1 MADPSSRSGF
11 PRRSTLRHVLTSVSA
26 IRSAVRPTQMPSS
39 AEHPLPL
46 CEPVSVRPAHVLVRA
61 ARLLSSPEPTAFPP
75 ARRSV
80 SAEPTEARAEQPSVH
95 PVPTSFPREQ
105 SASRAEQSAARAIQ
119 ALVSPVQ
126 ALVSPIQA
134 LVRAAQID
142 ALARSNVLKP
152 DESGRTRMAESN
164 CEIEERVG
172 WQVAAMDSRG
182 KHLGVGS
189 YMSTRTSRRNGLF
202 CSSGLR
208 DSKRVARRRDQRR
221 R

>member
-39 AEHPLPL
+39 AEHPLAL

-61 ARLLSSPEPTAFPP
+61 AQLLSSPEPAAFPP

-134 LVRAAQID
+134 LVSPIQALVRPAQID

-172 WQVAAMDSRG
+172 WQVAG
-182 KHLGVGS
+182 
-189 YMSTRTSRRNGLF
+189 NGL
-202 CSSGLR
+202 
-208 DSKRVARRRDQRR
+208 ARKAPRRWFLYEYTHEPKKWSILFF
-221 R
+221 

>member
-1 MADPSSRSGF
+1 MS
-11 PRRSTLRHVLTSVSA
+11 
-26 IRSAVRPTQMPSS
+26 SS

-80 SAEPTEARAEQPSVH
+80 SAEPTEARAELPSVH
-95 PVPTSFPREQ
+95 PVPTTFPREQ

-126 ALVSPIQA
+126 ALVSPIHALVSPIQPLVSPIQA

-142 ALARSNVLKP
+142 ALARSKVLKP

>member
-1 MADPSSRSGF
+1 MS
-11 PRRSTLRHVLTSVSA
+11 
-26 IRSAVRPTQMPSS
+26 SS